1 MKKVFCPFKKSSAA
15 ANRYRGSSLI
25 TVVVVA
31 SLLVSL
37 LGLAF
42 TQMMQTMFS
51 GISSGNIAIQAQQYA
66 ASKAEIIKLTN
77 YDDLTNQSLKDVPDT
92 QFQDEV
98 ILSEETVDNDNVKQ
112 RTATVNVYKAGDS
125 IARVSVKVPRSNRG
139 EESSGVPIGTIIAW
153 GSSVMPK
160 DGGTWLICNG
170 QSTAAYP
177 KLREIV
183 GNNVPNYQGVFLRGY
198 GSQTSTHYGTVTHSS
213 DALGELQGD
222 AIRNIY
228 GLFRS
233 RSNAFY
239 GKGPSNNLGWNSTS
253 GVFKA
258 IETGLRSEGNAD
270 SNGTEYIAEFN
281 TSNVVPTASENRPV
295 NKAVYWLIKAA

>member
-1 MKKVFCPFKKSSAA
+1 M
-15 ANRYRGSSLI
+15 
-25 TVVVVA
+25 
-31 SLLVSL
+31 LVSL
-37 LGLAF
+37 LGLVF

-198 GSQTSTHYGTVTHSS
+198 GSQISTHYGAVTHSS
-213 DALGELQGD
+213 EALGVLQGD
-222 AIRNIY
+222 AIRNIT
-228 GLFRS
+228 GNHR
-233 RSNAFY
+233 RITW
-239 GKGPSNNLGWNSTS
+239 PSNNRYTEGAFRVENYGTS
-253 GVFKA
+253 QA
-258 IETGLRSEGNAD
+258 WTGGSESAVWLYFD
-270 SNGTEYIAEFN
+270 ASR
-281 TSNVVPTASENRPV
+281 VVPTANENRPV